1 MSGTRGAEGAERKA
15 LLATRAELD
24 RTRVALAAHE
34 IRMIV
39 APLPAAESVA
49 RVRPLAAMFVRFA
62 GPFLGGPRLARWLRV
77 ASFAL
82 VGLRIARGWRRG
94 IR

>member
-1 MSGTRGAEGAERKA
+1 MSGAERSERKA

-34 IRMIV
+34 IRAIV
-39 APLPAAESVA
+39 APASDTERVA
-49 RVRPLAAMFVRFA
+49 GVRPLASMFVRFA
-62 GPFLGGPRLARWLRV
+62 GPFVGGARLGRWLRV

-82 VGLRIARGWRRG
+82 IALRILRGWR
-94 IR
+94 